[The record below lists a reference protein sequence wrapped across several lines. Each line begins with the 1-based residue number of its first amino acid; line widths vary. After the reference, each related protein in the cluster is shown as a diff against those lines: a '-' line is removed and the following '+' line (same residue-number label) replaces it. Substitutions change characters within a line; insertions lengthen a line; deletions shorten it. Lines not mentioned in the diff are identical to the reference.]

1 MIHEEDRSNENKF
14 SETVLIFF
22 FEPIVKYVDFQ
33 LWLIAE
39 LDLQFVP
46 KRLSL
51 FQIDLKQKKKK
62 TFFLFGKKSWVRN
75 VKKPFFQKSL
85 KVTPIGLNH

>member
-22 FEPIVKYVDFQ
+22 FEPIVKYVNFQ
-33 LWLIAE
+33 LWIIAE
-39 LDLQFVP
+39 LDLEFVP

-51 FQIDLKQKKKK
+51 SQIDWKQKKKK
-62 TFFLFGKKSWVRN
+62 NIFFIWKKKLSQKREKILFSKS
-75 VKKPFFQKSL
+75 
-85 KVTPIGLNH
+85 

>member
-1 MIHEEDRSNENKF
+1 MSKKFFYTFNDWIYPWSVSRVLNQSNLCFSVIHEEDRSNENKF
-14 SETVLIFF
+14 SETVLIIF

-39 LDLQFVP
+39 LNLEFVP

-51 FQIDLKQKKKK
+51 SQID
-62 TFFLFGKKSWVRN
+62 
-75 VKKPFFQKSL
+75 
-85 KVTPIGLNH
+85 

>member
-22 FEPIVKYVDFQ
+22 FEPIVKYVNFQ
-33 LWLIAE
+33 LWIIDE
-39 LDLQFVP
+39 LDLEFVP

-51 FQIDLKQKKKK
+51 SQSD
-62 TFFLFGKKSWVRN
+62 
-75 VKKPFFQKSL
+75 
-85 KVTPIGLNH
+85 

>member
-1 MIHEEDRSNENKF
+1 MTESTPDQSLENSKPKFFKPNQCFSLIHEEDRSNENKF

-39 LDLQFVP
+39 LDLEFVP

-51 FQIDLKQKKKK
+51 SQID
-62 TFFLFGKKSWVRN
+62 
-75 VKKPFFQKSL
+75 
-85 KVTPIGLNH
+85 

>member
-22 FEPIVKYVDFQ
+22 LEPIVKYVNFQ
-33 LWLIAE
+33 LWIIDE
-39 LDLQFVP
+39 LNLEFVP

-51 FQIDLKQKKKK
+51 SQID
-62 TFFLFGKKSWVRN
+62 
-75 VKKPFFQKSL
+75 
-85 KVTPIGLNH
+85 

>member
-1 MIHEEDRSNENKF
+1 MWLEKVKKDFSYFQWLNLHLISLYRTLNQSNLCFSVIHKEDRSNENKF

-33 LWLIAE
+33 LWLKAE
-39 LDLQFVP
+39 LDLEFVP

-51 FQIDLKQKKKK
+51 SQID
-62 TFFLFGKKSWVRN
+62 
-75 VKKPFFQKSL
+75 
-85 KVTPIGLNH
+85 

>member
-1 MIHEEDRSNENKF
+1 MYVIRKGQKDFLYFQWLNLPLISLKTLNQSNLCFSVIHEEDRSNENKF

-39 LDLQFVP
+39 LNLEFVP

-51 FQIDLKQKKKK
+51 SQID
-62 TFFLFGKKSWVRN
+62 
-75 VKKPFFQKSL
+75 
-85 KVTPIGLNH
+85 

>member
-14 SETVLIFF
+14 SETVIIVF

-39 LDLQFVP
+39 LDLEFVP

-51 FQIDLKQKKKK
+51 FQID
-62 TFFLFGKKSWVRN
+62 
-75 VKKPFFQKSL
+75 
-85 KVTPIGLNH
+85 

>member
-1 MIHEEDRSNENKF
+1 MTESTPDQSLEKSKPGILCFSVIHEEDRSNENKF

-22 FEPIVKYVDFQ
+22 FEPIVKFVDFQ

-39 LDLQFVP
+39 LNLEFVP

-51 FQIDLKQKKKK
+51 SQFD
-62 TFFLFGKKSWVRN
+62 
-75 VKKPFFQKSL
+75 
-85 KVTPIGLNH
+85 

>member
-22 FEPIVKYVDFQ
+22 FEPIVKYVNFQ
-33 LWLIAE
+33 LWIIAE
-39 LDLQFVP
+39 LDLEFVP

-51 FQIDLKQKKKK
+51 SQID
-62 TFFLFGKKSWVRN
+62 
-75 VKKPFFQKSL
+75 
-85 KVTPIGLNH
+85 